1 MVDRNEVFFAPP
13 SLTSLTSISTS
24 LQKKKKMMVTYILSS
39 MEPSPSFSLVFV
51 SRGKKLRFSFA
62 NKKEK
67 LSFVKSFVEKEKNK
81 GKEKLEKKKFILF

>member
-1 MVDRNEVFFAPP
+1 
-13 SLTSLTSISTS
+13 
-24 LQKKKKMMVTYILSS
+24 MMVTYILSS

>member
-1 MVDRNEVFFAPP
+1 
-13 SLTSLTSISTS
+13 
-24 LQKKKKMMVTYILSS
+24 
-39 MEPSPSFSLVFV
+39 MEPTPSFSLVFV

-81 GKEKLEKKKFILF
+81 GKEKLEKKKLNFYSKLLSFKILFLFFLK

>member
-1 MVDRNEVFFAPP
+1 
-13 SLTSLTSISTS
+13 
-24 LQKKKKMMVTYILSS
+24 MVTYILSS

-81 GKEKLEKKKFILF
+81 GKEKLEKKKLNFYSKLLSFKILFLFFLK

>member
-1 MVDRNEVFFAPP
+1 
-13 SLTSLTSISTS
+13 
-24 LQKKKKMMVTYILSS
+24 
-39 MEPSPSFSLVFV
+39 MEPSPSFSLLFV

-62 NKKEK
+62 LKKE